1 MIINILAI
9 FGALFIILVVSY
21 ICIELIEDIC
31 ISNKLKRNVYDRC
44 KYCID
49 NELGAD
55 VLYKVIRLTFNNY
68 PNRYIYQILYSNK
81 ENWNAK

>member
-9 FGALFIILVVSY
+9 FGALFIILIISY
-21 ICIELIEDIC
+21 MCIELIGDIY
-31 ISNKLKRNVYDRC
+31 ISNKLKRNVYNRC

-55 VLYKVIRLTFNNY
+55 TLYKVIRLTFNNY

-81 ENWNAK
+81 EN

>member
-9 FGALFIILVVSY
+9 LGALFIILVVSY

-55 VLYKVIRLTFNNY
+55 TLYKVVRLTFNNY

-81 ENWNAK
+81 EN

>member
-9 FGALFIILVVSY
+9 FGVLFIILIISY
-21 ICIELIEDIC
+21 VWIELIEDIH
-31 ISNKLKRNVYDRC
+31 ISNKLKKNVYDRC

-49 NELGAD
+49 NDLGAD
-55 VLYKVIRLTFNNY
+55 ALYKVMLLTFYNY

-81 ENWNAK
+81 ENKNAR

>member
-21 ICIELIEDIC
+21 ICIELIEDIY

-81 ENWNAK
+81 EN

>member
-21 ICIELIEDIC
+21 ICIELIEDIY

-55 VLYKVIRLTFNNY
+55 TLYKVIRLTFNNY

-81 ENWNAK
+81 EN

>member
-9 FGALFIILVVSY
+9 FGALFIILIISY
-21 ICIELIEDIC
+21 IWIELIEDIY
-31 ISNKLKRNVYDRC
+31 ISNKLKRNVYNRC

-55 VLYKVIRLTFNNY
+55 TLYKVIRLTFNNY

-81 ENWNAK
+81 EN

>member
-1 MIINILAI
+1 MVINILAI
-9 FGALFIILVVSY
+9 FGVLFITLIVSY
-21 ICIELIEDIC
+21 MWIELIEDIC

-55 VLYKVIRLTFNNY
+55 VLYKVVRLTFNNY

-81 ENWNAK
+81 ESENAK